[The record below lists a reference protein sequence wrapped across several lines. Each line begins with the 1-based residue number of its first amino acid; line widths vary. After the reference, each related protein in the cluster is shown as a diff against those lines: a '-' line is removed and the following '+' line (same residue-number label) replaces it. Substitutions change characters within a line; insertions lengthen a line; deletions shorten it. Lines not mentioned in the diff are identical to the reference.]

1 MQRWRFKTNRISSV
15 ATAQP
20 QSQKPVFDFDLTWW
34 PDLWWPGVE
43 IYTQGVKFNCE
54 QVPKKGGS
62 ARRRFSAIREKPEG
76 WAFFAP
82 PPPPSARVKY

>member
-1 MQRWRFKTNRISSV
+1 MKYWRFETNRISSV

-43 IYTQGVKFNCE
+43 IFTQGVLFNSQ
-54 QVPKKGGS
+54 QVLKNGDA
-62 ARRRFSAIREKPEG
+62 ARRRFYAIREKP
-76 WAFFAP
+76 
-82 PPPPSARVKY
+82 